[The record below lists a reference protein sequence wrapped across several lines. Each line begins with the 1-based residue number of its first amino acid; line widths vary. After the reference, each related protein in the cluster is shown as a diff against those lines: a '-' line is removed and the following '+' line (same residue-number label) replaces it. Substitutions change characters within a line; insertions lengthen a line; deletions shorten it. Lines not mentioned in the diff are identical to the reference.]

1 MTIRDPHRQTPH
13 FIRQLC
19 LAILHR
25 SCFDL
30 GALWDCYC
38 AAFVRSGRQQV
49 GGGPG
54 IALFRINPFSCLCL
68 LLWIFLMFLLPWV
81 RLCSLTS
88 FSFSLQ
94 FLSCFLSFQISG
106 VFPSSYIPYIHIFLL
121 LSFFL
126 ARSMRAKPTWV

>member
-25 SCFDL
+25 SCFRL

-49 GGGPG
+49 GGGSG

-68 LLWIFLMFLLPWV
+68 LLWISLMFLLHWV
-81 RLCSLTS
+81 RLCSLTP
-88 FSFSLQ
+88 FSFASTSEL
-94 FLSCFLSFQISG
+94 FVLSNNR
-106 VFPSSYIPYIHIFLL
+106 VFPSSYIPSIHILL
-121 LSFFL
+121 L

>member
-25 SCFDL
+25 SRFDL

-81 RLCSLTS
+81 RLCSLTP
-88 FSFSLQ
+88 FSFFASISELLFVLSNVRGLPLQ
-94 FLSCFLSFQISG
+94 LYTIYSYFPTPLFLSCTL
-106 VFPSSYIPYIHIFLL
+106 Y
-121 LSFFL
+121 
-126 ARSMRAKPTWV
+126 A